1 MLGPVIFIRCCY
13 FLAINGGI
21 DFKTRSDS
29 LPFSDGDDDDDD
41 DDGKEKYSITTLDEE
56 KSSYNCYLT
65 ENWENNYDAKCV
77 SMYYAVECDGAL
89 MPFPSFVFT

>member
-1 MLGPVIFIRCCY
+1 MLVPVIYIRCWF

-29 LPFSDGDDDDDD
+29 LPCSDGDDDDDD

-56 KSSYNCYLT
+56 KSPYNYSLT
-65 ENWENNYDAKCV
+65 ENWENNYDANSENKC
-77 SMYYAVECDGAL
+77 YAVKCDGAVI
-89 MPFPSFVFT
+89 PFPSFVFT